1 MEENVSR
8 YHSVQIYEERCKGCT
23 ICVTT
28 CPVEAIR
35 VHRGKAHIIE
45 ERCIDCGEC
54 IRRCPSKAKYTLS
67 PELKILT
74 EYEQTTVLIPPTFY
88 AQFPENYTVP
98 EIRFALRKLKFTFT
112 TDIAQDAIVI
122 SKAAADFLT
131 ANKIPQKPVISSSC
145 PAVIKLIQRRFPAL
159 TNNILPFIPPV
170 EHAARR
176 IRKKMSSTAVKNGI
190 FFISPCPA
198 KITAA
203 RRPTGYAVSQI
214 DNSFTISSIYLPVL
228 SILKQLTPEESEMAF
243 TEDQVF
249 SSGTIWCCESGEAQ
263 CINKFIQ
270 NTSFKW
276 ISASGIA
283 QVIETLEAI
292 EDGQLNEYD
301 FVELA
306 TCIGGCIG
314 GSLTITSIPQAHAIT
329 RVRLAHETQ
338 IRDNAK
344 LINYTDTHTAV
355 PDIRLTE
362 EITPLPVHRLSN
374 NFAEARKRM
383 ERIEEIS
390 KTLPG
395 LDCGSCGAPNCRTL
409 AEDIVCGS
417 ANLEDCVIIMK
428 QKYEE
433 YLFGKYS

>member
-1 MEENVSR
+1 M
-8 YHSVQIYEERCKGCT
+8 
-23 ICVTT
+23 
-28 CPVEAIR
+28 
-35 VHRGKAHIIE
+35 
-45 ERCIDCGEC
+45 
-54 IRRCPSKAKYTLS
+54 
-67 PELKILT
+67 
-74 EYEQTTVLIPPTFY
+74 
-88 AQFPENYTVP
+88 
-98 EIRFALRKLKFTFT
+98 
-112 TDIAQDAIVI
+112 
-122 SKAAADFLT
+122 
-131 ANKIPQKPVISSSC
+131 
-145 PAVIKLIQRRFPAL
+145 
-159 TNNILPFIPPV
+159 
-170 EHAARR
+170 
-176 IRKKMSSTAVKNGI
+176 
-190 FFISPCPA
+190 
-198 KITAA
+198 
-203 RRPTGYAVSQI
+203 
-214 DNSFTISSIYLPVL
+214 
-228 SILKQLTPEESEMAF
+228 
-243 TEDQVF
+243 
-249 SSGTIWCCESGEAQ
+249 
-263 CINKFIQ
+263 
-270 NTSFKW
+270 
-276 ISASGIA
+276 
-283 QVIETLEAI
+283 IETLEAI

-329 RVRLAHETQ
+329 RVRLAHKTR

-344 LINYTDTHTAV
+344 LINYTDAHNAV

-362 EITPLPVHRLSN
+362 EITPLPVHSLSN